1 MFAIDSFKDIK
12 VYNLETG
19 EHLFDINIEEPVPA
33 HVPLST
39 NAIIEMSFDLKEV
52 DVNPCLIET
61 IKGDPFKHTFDLSY
75 NRLVGYEQVKK
86 HKKKRINK
94 KWAKK
99 YGYREVYIPT
109 VHSLR
114 ECTIT
119 HVSKDVY
126 QLSGTVEFP

>member
-19 EHLFDINIEEPVPA
+19 EHLFDINIEEPVLA
-33 HVPLST
+33 HV
-39 NAIIEMSFDLKEV
+39 
-52 DVNPCLIET
+52 
-61 IKGDPFKHTFDLSY
+61 PFKHTFDLSY